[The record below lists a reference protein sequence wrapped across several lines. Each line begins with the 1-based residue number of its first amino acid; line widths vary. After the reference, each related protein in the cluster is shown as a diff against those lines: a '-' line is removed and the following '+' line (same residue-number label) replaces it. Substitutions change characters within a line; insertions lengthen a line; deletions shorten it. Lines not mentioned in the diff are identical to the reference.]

1 MERQDGAAIPRRKWG
16 PGKRL
21 QWRAPRALLTTEG
34 GRRHGERAAGEVE
47 SAAPGNDI
55 ERSGDGT

>member
-1 MERQDGAAIPRRKWG
+1 MEREDGATISRRKWG
-16 PGKRL
+16 PGKIL
-21 QWRAPRALLTTEG
+21 QWRAPRALLMAEG

-47 SAAPGNDI
+47 SAAPGNGI